1 MYIIIITKIN
11 ELKETNIS
19 LINGPEISAIGNKE
33 IKKNIKYSKKF
44 KEKILLL

>member
-19 LINGPEISAIGNKE
+19 LTKGPEISAIGNKE